1 MPKLK
6 FLAATLCASMLA
18 VPMAGFASADDAGKP
33 SFNPAGLPFKAG
45 MYRCELNRNVDVRHV
60 APDLQSAVL
69 RWDRREY
76 TMRAVNTHSG
86 ALRYEDA
93 ASGLVW
99 LVIVGKS
106 MLLDTKLGRQLANE
120 CRG

>member
-1 MPKLK
+1 MLNSKL
-6 FLAATLCASMLA
+6 LPAVLCAAALA
-18 VPMAGFASADDAGKP
+18 SPSVAFASTEEAPA
-33 SFNPAGLPFKAG
+33 FNPAGLPFKAG
-45 MYRCELNRNVDVRHV
+45 TYLCELNRKVDVRHV
-60 APDLQSAVL
+60 APDLKSAVL
-69 RWDRREY
+69 HWDRREY

-120 CRG
+120 CKA